1 MRQPRVLHTL
11 CSPACGPARGGPGA
25 GKWGCAVPGDRV
37 LRLPMDTGGAA
48 RRTSTQPS
56 PRSPTRVPA
65 DAAAEHDVCRKAPP
79 PRFSPRQ
86 PSRGR
91 PAWSDPSLSHARGT
105 VRAWA
110 GLASEQIPP
119 GPELLGV
126 CRVQTPQLFES
137 KVVVGRPREVSPWQR
152 CRCPTWPDRFSV
164 PFVTAP
170 ERAGRTMDHTPF
182 PVGPVASGARP
193 QWFQDETHPPVGWGL
208 GSQRPGGPRAAA

>member
-79 PRFSPRQ
+79 PPV
-86 PSRGR
+86 SR
-91 PAWSDPSLSHARGT
+91 
-105 VRAWA
+105 
-110 GLASEQIPP
+110 P
-119 GPELLGV
+119 G
-126 CRVQTPQLFES
+126 S
-137 KVVVGRPREVSPWQR
+137 
-152 CRCPTWPDRFSV
+152 
-164 PFVTAP
+164 
-170 ERAGRTMDHTPF
+170 
-182 PVGPVASGARP
+182 
-193 QWFQDETHPPVGWGL
+193 PPVG
-208 GSQRPGGPRAAA
+208 GPRGQTRVSRMQGGRCGRGQDSPPSRSRQDQSCWVSVGCKRRSCLSRRWWLEGQGRCPLGRGAGVQPGPTGSLSLLSLPPRGRGGRWTIPPSP

>member
-1 MRQPRVLHTL
+1 MSSTRCARRPVVRLGEGLGRGSGAVRSRVTAFSGSPWTRAGRLAEPPLSLAPALPRV
-11 CSPACGPARGGPGA
+11 S
-25 GKWGCAVPGDRV
+25 
-37 LRLPMDTGGAA
+37 LPTPLL
-48 RRTSTQPS
+48 STMF
-56 PRSPTRVPA
+56 
-65 DAAAEHDVCRKAPP
+65 AEKHPP